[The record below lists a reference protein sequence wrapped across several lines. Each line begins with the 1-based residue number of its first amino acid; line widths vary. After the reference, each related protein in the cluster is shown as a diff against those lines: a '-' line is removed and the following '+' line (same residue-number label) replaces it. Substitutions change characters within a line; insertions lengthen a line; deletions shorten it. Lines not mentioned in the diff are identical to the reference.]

1 MVVFSH
7 NCSYQSR
14 KLLERKLYMDL
25 MKMMEKMRA
34 NPGFQSAGMVLI
46 HNGVARN
53 TSRDGRPVNEL
64 TVKADREM
72 LKEIVSLA
80 KKRTGIIDVLA
91 EVNEGTLRPGDDVM
105 LVAVAGDF
113 RENVFP
119 ALMDTVDEIKRKV
132 TKKEER

>member
-1 MVVFSH
+1 MIFLSH
-7 NCSYQSR
+7 NYSCQSR
-14 KLLERKLYMDL
+14 KLLERIFVMDL
-25 MKMMEKMRA
+25 MAMMKKMKA
-34 NPGFQSAGMVLI
+34 HPDFKKAGMVLV

-53 TSRDGRPVNEL
+53 TSRDGKPVKEL
-64 TVKADREM
+64 TVKPDREI

-80 KKRTGIIDVLA
+80 KKRPGIIEVLA
-91 EVNEGTLRPGDDVM
+91 EVNEGTLKPGDDVM

>member
-34 NPGFQSAGMVLI
+34 NPDFQSAGMVLI

>member
-1 MVVFSH
+1 
-7 NCSYQSR
+7 
-14 KLLERKLYMDL
+14 MDL
-25 MKMMEKMRA
+25 MKMMEKIKA
-34 NPGFQSAGMVLI
+34 NPDFQKAGMVLF
-46 HNGVARN
+46 HNGVVRN
-53 TSRDGRPVNEL
+53 TSRDGSPVNEL

-72 LKEIVSLA
+72 LKEIVSKA
-80 KKRTGIIDVLA
+80 KKRTGILEVLA

-132 TKKEER
+132 TKKTEQ

>member
-1 MVVFSH
+1 
-7 NCSYQSR
+7 
-14 KLLERKLYMDL
+14 MDL
-25 MKMMEKMRA
+25 MKMMEEMKA
-34 NPGFQSAGMVLI
+34 NPDFPKAGMVLV
-46 HNGVARN
+46 HNGVVRN
-53 TSRDGRPVNEL
+53 SSRDGKPVNEL

-80 KKRTGIIDVLA
+80 KKRTGILEVLA
-91 EVNEGTLRPGDDVM
+91 EVNEGTLKPGDDVM

-119 ALMDTVDEIKRKV
+119 ALMDTVDGIKRKV

>member
-1 MVVFSH
+1 
-7 NCSYQSR
+7 
-14 KLLERKLYMDL
+14 MDM

-34 NPGFQSAGMVLI
+34 NPDFQKAGMVLF
-46 HNGVARN
+46 HNGVVRN
-53 TSRDGRPVNEL
+53 TSRDGTPVNEL

-80 KKRTGIIDVLA
+80 KKRPGILEVLA
-91 EVNEGTLRPGDDVM
+91 EVNEGTLHPGDDVM

-132 TKKEER
+132 TKKTER

>member
-1 MVVFSH
+1 
-7 NCSYQSR
+7 
-14 KLLERKLYMDL
+14 MDL

-34 NPGFQSAGMVLI
+34 NPEFQSAGMVLI

-53 TSRDGRPVNEL
+53 TSRDGKPVNEL

-72 LKEIVSLA
+72 LKEVVSLA

>member
-1 MVVFSH
+1 MAMMKKMKAHPDFS
-7 NCSYQSR
+7 
-14 KLLERKLYMDL
+14 K
-25 MKMMEKMRA
+25 
-34 NPGFQSAGMVLI
+34 AGMVLV

-53 TSRDGRPVNEL
+53 TSRDGKPVKEL
-64 TVKADREM
+64 TVKVDRVM
-72 LKEIVSLA
+72 LKQIVSSA
-80 KKRTGIIDVLA
+80 KQRTGILEVLA

-119 ALMDTVDEIKRKV
+119 ALMETVEEIKRKV

>member
-1 MVVFSH
+1 MVFLSH
-7 NCSYQSR
+7 NCSCQSR
-14 KLLERKLYMDL
+14 KLLERKLKMDL
-25 MKMMEKMRA
+25 MKMMEEMKA
-34 NPGFQSAGMVLI
+34 NPDFPKAGMVLV
-46 HNGVARN
+46 HNGVVRN
-53 TSRDGRPVNEL
+53 SSRDGKPVNEL

-80 KKRTGIIDVLA
+80 KKRTGILEVLA
-91 EVNEGTLRPGDDVM
+91 EVNEGTLKPGDDVM